1 MRIFK
6 RKIYNQLLNWKS
18 KSNVFARNTLHAY
31 SNDFWY
37 IQRICSEMGIPCSFL
52 YILHHSFS
60 LQLSEQASMWYVNS
74 CCGGVILF
82 WWSFHLFHL
91 FRNFHQPLRKV
102 DYRLWGYSRE
112 LVEWRVKCRLD
123 ECAMREYLNSAL
135 MWYLDRVLS
144 WCHYRV
150 VLWCVQGRC
159 SVIELACKSSFA
171 NWQKIACQLAD

>member
-6 RKIYNQLLNWKS
+6 R
-18 KSNVFARNTLHAY
+18 NVPSCISYT
-31 SNDFWY
+31 
-37 IQRICSEMGIPCSFL
+37 IPLVCNYPNRLPCGMWTVVVVVS
-52 YILHHSFS
+52 SFS
-60 LQLSEQASMWYVNS
+60 GEFPPVPPVPQLPPTLAES
-74 CCGGVILF
+74 
-82 WWSFHLFHL
+82 
-91 FRNFHQPLRKV
+91 
-102 DYRLWGYSRE
+102 RLWGYSRE